1 MVRSGPM
8 AGTADNV
15 EVIFLVE
22 EAPEGGYVAH
32 ALGHAIHT
40 QAETVEELRLAVRDA
55 VRAHFDEGNRPHV
68 IRLHVV
74 RDEVLPV

>member
-8 AGTADNV
+8 VTAADNV

-22 EAPEGGYVAH
+22 GAPEGGYVAH

-55 VRAHFDEGNRPHV
+55 VRAHFDEGDRPHV
-68 IRLHVV
+68 IRLHLV

>member
-1 MVRSGPM
+1 VRGSGAFGRAQNSSGQTIIEGRGPVMARSGPM

-32 ALGHAIHT
+32 AL
-40 QAETVEELRLAVRDA
+40 D
-55 VRAHFDEGNRPHV
+55 RPRV
-68 IRLHVV
+68 IRLHLV

>member
-1 MVRSGPM
+1 MARSGPM

-32 ALGHAIHT
+32 AL
-40 QAETVEELRLAVRDA
+40 D
-55 VRAHFDEGNRPHV
+55 RPRV
-68 IRLHVV
+68 IRLHLV